1 MSQCLGSND
10 GLCRCAFS
18 GVPASVV
25 GYLLLMTI
33 TFKLKIAEMLM
44 ASAIAAQCQVFDSQ
58 MFDVKVSV
66 EHQPVWLRSV
76 LPILDLLFSTHQE
89 PYFGVCGVSL
99 SSVSLLSTSY
109 LCAFAQD
116 SPLLATCPTR
126 AQTQESKFFGLHP
139 HRGGFFDLSS
149 RSGMSR
155 LTIILVF
162 GTPCLTSNS
171 PS

>member
-66 EHQPVWLRSV
+66 EHQPV
-76 LPILDLLFSTHQE
+76 
-89 PYFGVCGVSL
+89 
-99 SSVSLLSTSY
+99 
-109 LCAFAQD
+109 
-116 SPLLATCPTR
+116 
-126 AQTQESKFFGLHP
+126 
-139 HRGGFFDLSS
+139 
-149 RSGMSR
+149 
-155 LTIILVF
+155 
-162 GTPCLTSNS
+162 
-171 PS
+171 